1 MSHAQKWVAAWKW
14 PRFCTNPLRL
24 TRRRSTSRGRGKA
37 IPPLL
42 PSKTLCLVA
51 FLASVCVKQRFHV
64 VFPPLSSCVCVCV
77 WGSPLAFISFVFP
90 APEGSGEGGEEVL
103 RPRARP
109 QLAST
114 REGERRSCPLVQSVG
129 SGFFFFFLRAGFP
142 LDGSSQAS

>member
-77 WGSPLAFISFVFP
+77 WVSACVYFLRFSCSGRKRGRWGRGFETQSQAAASFDERGREAFMSPCTKCRLWI
-90 APEGSGEGGEEVL
+90 
-103 RPRARP
+103 
-109 QLAST
+109 
-114 REGERRSCPLVQSVG
+114 
-129 SGFFFFFLRAGFP
+129 FFFFLRAGFP